1 MSIIGSLIAK
11 LLMVC
16 VGLTIQIGI
25 IALFAESIKRART
38 KSGVELFMDCL
49 PKIEKVSVIAFIN
62 WILQLILFSVPAFI
76 MHLIMGA
83 LKFVVIY
90 GVNMMDK
97 TVVEKAVKANKA
109 ESEVVK

>member
-38 KSGVELFMDCL
+38 KSGVELF
-49 PKIEKVSVIAFIN
+49 PKLEKVSVIAFIN